1 VTFPLPLHW
10 EWRREALRTN
20 LWLVPSLEI
29 LAAVALYAGTHVLDK
44 AAYDGTVTLPSW
56 MVFGSADAARQILTA
71 LAAAVITVVG
81 IVFSITI
88 VTLTLASTQFGPRM
102 LRNFIR
108 DRGTQFTLGT
118 FVATFVY
125 ATLVLI
131 SIGPGTRGQ
140 DFVPHLSITTA
151 VGLVTLSMAVLIYFI
166 HHIATSIQL
175 PQVIASIAK
184 DLSRAIDAESTG
196 GGRTL
201 EAGPS
206 VSELVRRMEDAG
218 GVVPAPASG
227 YLQFVRY
234 ETLVGLAAEKGAVIR
249 LLLRPG
255 HFVVEGHPMATVWPP
270 GAAESIS
277 VALRRAH
284 IAGPNRTLAQDLP
297 FAVDQ
302 LVEIA
307 IRALS
312 PAVNDTFTA
321 LTCIDWL
328 GASMCKVTSQWH
340 PLRVHRD
347 GHGFVRVITAHIS
360 YTRMIERTFE
370 KIRQAGR
377 GMPAVLIRQLEA
389 ITRIVD
395 QTTTEHQRRLLLEQA
410 TMIVRASNESVLEP
424 ADRAR
429 VQREHEEVLAAL
441 KRAGGVNRAA
451 GETA

>member
-1 VTFPLPLHW
+1 MISLAAW
-10 EWRREALRTN
+10 RSEWRRETLRTN
-20 LWLVPSLEI
+20 LWVVPAAEVI
-29 LAAVALYAGTHVLDK
+29 AAVALYFVTHIVDRAAFAGHI
-44 AAYDGTVTLPSW
+44 TLPSW
-56 MVFGSADAARQILTA
+56 MDFGTADAAREILAT
-71 LAAAVITVVG
+71 LSAAVITVVG

-131 SIGPGTRGQ
+131 SIGPGGSGRE
-140 DFVPHLSITTA
+140 FVPHLSITLA

-175 PQVIASIAK
+175 PQVIASIAG
-184 DLSRAIDAESTG
+184 DLSQAIDAESADDG
-196 GGRTL
+196 VGL

-206 VSELVRRMEDAG
+206 VSELVRRMDESG
-218 GVVPAPASG
+218 GTVPAPASG
-227 YLQFVRY
+227 YLQFIAH
-234 ETLVGLAAEKGAVIR
+234 ETLIGLATQKGAVVQ
-249 LLLRPG
+249 LLHRPG
-255 HFVVEGHPMATVWPP
+255 HFIVEGHALASVWPP
-270 GAAESIS
+270 GATPGVSQ
-277 VALRRAH
+277 ALRTAH
-284 IAGPNRTLAQDLP
+284 VTGPSRTLAQDLA

-307 IRALS
+307 LRALS

-321 LTCIDWL
+321 MTCIDWL
-328 GASMCKVTSQWH
+328 GESLCKVTTRWR

-347 GHGFVRVITAHIS
+347 SHGYVRVITAHVS
-360 YTRMIERTFE
+360 YDRLVERAFE

-389 ITRIVD
+389 LAKMAEH
-395 QTTTEHQRRLLLEQA
+395 TTTDQQRQLLLKQ
-410 TMIVRASNESVLEP
+410 
-424 ADRAR
+424 
-429 VQREHEEVLAAL
+429 AAL
-441 KRAGGVNRAA
+441 ILEASEQSIPQASDRLDVHRAYRSVAA
-451 GETA
+451 VGSKPDGSGS

>member
-1 VTFPLPLHW
+1 MFPLPLRW

-29 LAAVALYAGTHVLDK
+29 LAAVALYAGTHAVDK
-44 AAYDGTVTLPSW
+44 AAYDGSLTLPSW

-131 SIGPGTRGQ
+131 SIGPGTRGH
-140 DFVPHLSITTA
+140 DFVPHLSITISVA
-151 VGLVTLSMAVLIYFI
+151 LVTLSMAVLIYFI

-184 DLSRAIDAESTG
+184 DLSHAIDAESTG
-196 GGRTL
+196 GGRFV

-206 VSELVRRMEDAG
+206 VTELVRRMEDSG
-218 GVVPAPASG
+218 GVVPAPTSG

-234 ETLVGLAAEKGAVIR
+234 ETFVGLAAEKGAVIQ

-255 HFVVEGHPMATVWPP
+255 HFVVEGHPMARVWPP

-277 VALRRAH
+277 AALRRAH
-284 IAGPNRTLAQDLP
+284 ITGPNRTLAQDLP

-328 GASMCKVTSQWH
+328 GASMCKVTAQWH
-340 PLRVHRD
+340 PHRVHRD
-347 GHGFVRVITAHIS
+347 GHGYVRVITAHIT
-360 YTRMIERTFE
+360 YTRMIERAFE

-377 GMPAVLIRQLEA
+377 GMPAVLIRQLDA
-389 ITRIVD
+389 ITRIVEH
-395 QTTTEHQRRLLLEQA
+395 TTTEHQRRLLLEQA
-410 TMIVRASNESVLEP
+410 TMIVRASDESVPEP

-429 VQREHEEVLAAL
+429 VQREHEQVLAAL
-441 KRAGGVNRAA
+441 KRAGGVTGADA
-451 GETA
+451 ETP